1 MVKLAKTYT
10 TVQGETWDEIAY
22 KVYGSEEYAAF
33 LMANNY
39 PFLDILVFSAG
50 TVLNTPGIPWYEE
63 SDELPPWRMGDEDDV
78 DEDEDPYD
86 DYSSEDEAEGRE

>member
-10 TVQGETWDEIAY
+10 TIQGETWDEIAY
-22 KVYGSEEYAAF
+22 KVYGGEKYAAF

-39 PFLDILVFSAG
+39 SFLDILVFSAG

-63 SDELPPWRMGDEDDV
+63 SDELPPWRIGAEDGG
-78 DEDEDPYD
+78 EDPYD
-86 DYSSEDEAEGRE
+86 DYSSEDEAEDRE